1 MRSTGVVLVMLLV
14 ASFPAFAQG
23 GAPGQTAPPG
33 QPGTLP
39 PPPNPNNPQRMPA
52 RPTRPGELPPKG
64 TAVIKGQVTSS
75 GTGTAVRRAQVR
87 AMSME
92 GRGGGV
98 TSTDNNGLFEIKDLP
113 AGRYTVTAMK
123 GGFAQASFGARRPGD
138 PGTPIDLADG
148 QTADK
153 VSFVLSRGGV
163 ISGVIVDDGGE
174 PVAGTQVAAMRYQWM
189 SGSRRLVPAFSD
201 GSNDRTDDR
210 GGFRLYGLPP
220 GEYFLQAAN
229 RNNSFV
235 GPGMSNTEA
244 EAFAPTFY
252 PGTSNIAEATR
263 IMVKGGQEVGGANFA
278 LIVAR
283 MARIRGRALTSR
295 GEPAAG
301 MMAMLAPS
309 DPFGGPMMM
318 NMSNSVIGAD
328 GNFEFANVAPGRY
341 NINLRP
347 SGGMQNPNAEFAVM
361 PLTVSNDDI
370 DNVIITTHVGATVR
384 GIVITDDGQPPPFR
398 ADQVQVFAQT
408 MEPTAMFVQP
418 GQNRMQDDYSFEMT
432 GLFDRRRFSASVGPQ
447 GLGSTWFLK
456 SVIYDGQDVTDSGIE
471 FTPGRAYDGVQITFT
486 QKTTDLSGAVT
497 DERGKPVLDATVV
510 VFPANRERWAYLSR
524 YIRTARPDTNGR
536 FSIKNMPPGEDYLI
550 IAVQNLESGQGT
562 DPEFLA
568 RAREEARSFSLAEA
582 ETKVVDLRLS
592 PLVP

>member
-1 MRSTGVVLVMLLV
+1 MRLAGFLFVLLLFASSTSG
-14 ASFPAFAQG
+14 QTG
-23 GAPGQTAPPG
+23 GAPGQPSPPG
-33 QPGTLP
+33 QATQPTPPG
-39 PPPNPNNPQRMPA
+39 PNNPQRMPA
-52 RPTRPGELPPKG
+52 RPLRPGETPPKG
-64 TAVIKGQVTSS
+64 TAVIKGQVTSG

-123 GGFAQASFGARRPGD
+123 GGFAQAAFGARRPGD

-153 VSFVLSRGGV
+153 VSFVMSRGGV
-163 ISGVIVDDGGE
+163 IAGVIVDDGGE

-189 SGSRRLVPAFSD
+189 SGSRRLVPAFSE

-235 GPGMSNTEA
+235 GPGMSNTES

-252 PGTSNIAEATR
+252 PGTSNISEATR
-263 IMVKGGQEVGGANFA
+263 IIVKGGQEVAGANFA

-283 MARIRGRALTSR
+283 MARVRGRALTSR

-318 NMSNSVIGAD
+318 NMSNSMIGGD
-328 GNFEFANVAPGRY
+328 GNFEFSNVAPGRY

-361 PLTVSNDDI
+361 PITVSNDDI
-370 DNVIITTHVGATVR
+370 DNVIVTTHAGATAR
-384 GIVITDDGQPPPFR
+384 GIVVTDDGQPPPFR
-398 ADQVQVFAQT
+398 PDQVQVFAQM
-408 MEPTAMFVQP
+408 MEAQTMFVQP

-432 GLFDRRRFSASVGPQ
+432 GLFDRRRFMASVGPQ

-456 SVIYDGQDVTDSGIE
+456 SVTYDGQDVTDSGIE
-471 FTPGRAYDGVQITFT
+471 FTPGRSFDGIQITFT

-497 DERGKPVLDATVV
+497 DERGKPVLDATVI
-510 VFPANRERWAYLSR
+510 VFPANRDRWMYLSR
-524 YIRTARPDTNGR
+524 YIRTMRPDTNGR
-536 FSIKNMPPGEDYLI
+536 YNVKNLPPGEDYLI
-550 IAVQNLESGQGT
+550 IAVQNLESGQGS

-568 RAREEARSFSLAEA
+568 RAREEAKAFSLAEA
-582 ETKVVDLRLS
+582 ETKVVDIKLS
-592 PLVP
+592 TLIP